1 MHTTLESDQW
11 HLHFWRKDDVL
22 IAMQK
27 DLVRNFLF
35 DLNTYAE
42 VPHLLSWI
50 AKLFVDQYYHDDT
63 RGVLIGGET
72 PHRNFPPIGEAKA
85 RTFR

>member
-1 MHTTLESDQW
+1 MHTTLESNQG

-27 DLVRNFLF
+27 YLVRNFLF

-42 VPHLLSWI
+42 VSYLLSWI
-50 AKLFVDQYYHDDT
+50 AKLLWTNITTTLLEF
-63 RGVLIGGET
+63 
-72 PHRNFPPIGEAKA
+72 
-85 RTFR
+85 